1 MDVTGSKKLKNSLA
15 LVRGAEEA
23 LTRDDLPPS
32 VRARMEKAKAIGEAG
47 LRKQLEDVD
56 EPAGH
61 A

>member
-1 MDVTGSKKLKNSLA
+1 MDGSGSKKLANSLA
-15 LVRGAEEA
+15 LVKGAKEA

-47 LRKQLEDVD
+47 LRKQLEEID